1 MYLITKSKVRL
12 NKYVSGSWN
21 ARAILSIDNFVYF
34 KDSVGINFTYYRE
47 EIENEGLENEKISY
61 KEVFKTSTS
70 FLKKEADE
78 IALVIEPLIP
88 KSVESSFDFE
98 RMKYYLG
105 AKGLMVKYLNIENPD
120 LTNKDIDFKMEE
132 IVM

>member
-1 MYLITKSKVRL
+1 MYLITKPKVRL

-61 KEVFKTSTS
+61 NEVFKTSTS

-120 LTNKDIDFKMEE
+120 LTNNDIDFKMEE

>member
-1 MYLITKSKVRL
+1 MYLITIPKVRL

-88 KSVESSFDFE
+88 TSVESSFDFE

-120 LTNKDIDFKMEE
+120 LTNNDIDFKMEE

>member
-1 MYLITKSKVRL
+1 MYLITIPKVRL

-47 EIENEGLENEKISY
+47 EFENEGLENEKISY

>member
-1 MYLITKSKVRL
+1 MYLITKPKVRL

-47 EIENEGLENEKISY
+47 EFENEGLENEKISY

-105 AKGLMVKYLNIENPD
+105 AKGLMVEYLNIENPD

>member
-1 MYLITKSKVRL
+1 MYLITIPKVRL

-61 KEVFKTSTS
+61 NEVFKTSTS

-105 AKGLMVKYLNIENPD
+105 AKGLMAEYLNIENPD
-120 LTNKDIDFKMEE
+120 LTNGDIDFKMEE

>member
-105 AKGLMVKYLNIENPD
+105 AKGLMVEYLNIENPD
-120 LTNKDIDFKMEE
+120 LTNGDIDFKMEE

>member
-1 MYLITKSKVRL
+1 MYLITKPKVRL